1 MYKVV
6 AVGGGHGLAASL
18 RAVRTYTSECTAIVS
33 VADDG
38 GSSGRLRETFDIP
51 APGDARRCLVALA
64 DDDGLWAQA
73 FEHRFTA
80 PGLSGHAFGNLVIA
94 GLFEVT
100 GDFTIALAEA
110 GRLVGAVG
118 RVLPAT
124 SEPVVLRADT
134 ASGPVE
140 GQVTVS
146 LTPGITRVWLDP
158 VDAKPPPAAVEA
170 ITEAHQIVIGP
181 GSLFTSV
188 LAAVVAPALREALA
202 ATSARKV
209 YVANLRE
216 QIPETEG
223 FDVAAH
229 VAALRN
235 HGIEVDVVLC
245 DPCGPPVGN
254 LDVELV
260 ERPVARS
267 HGLAHDPALLASAL
281 RDLSS

>member
-1 MYKVV
+1 LKVV

-18 RAVRTYTSECTAIVS
+18 RAVRTYTRDCTAIVS

-38 GSSGRLRETFDIP
+38 GSSGRLRETFGIP
-51 APGDARRCLVALA
+51 APGDARRCIVALA
-64 DDDGLWAQA
+64 DDEGLWAQA
-73 FEHRFTA
+73 FEHRFSA

-100 GDFTIALAEA
+100 GDFATALAEA
-110 GRLVGAVG
+110 ARLVGAVG

-124 SEPVVLRADT
+124 TEPVILRADT
-134 ASGPVE
+134 AIGPVE
-140 GQVTVS
+140 GQVAVS

-158 VDAKPPPAAVEA
+158 ADAKPPPAAVDAVIEA
-170 ITEAHQIVIGP
+170 DQIVIGP

-188 LAAVVAPALREALA
+188 LAVVVVPALREAFA
-202 ATSARKV
+202 ATPARKV
-209 YVANLRE
+209 YVANLNE

-245 DPCGPPVGN
+245 DPSCPSGGAIDAEV
-254 LDVELV
+254 VT
-260 ERPVARS
+260 RPVARP
-267 HGLAHDPALLASAL
+267 HGLAHDPGLLAAAL
-281 RDLSS
+281 AELAQ